1 MNHTT
6 VHLNFSKA
14 DKLFL
19 WLMLPLIGLVI
30 GYFLPPIS
38 EWASKLEW
46 VPFQGPFKLVASLNA
61 GWVIFATMAFGLLAG
76 IILTLLIYDE
86 ILNIYISEDTLV
98 FKIGKVEMKFLKDD
112 ISYIYIDHKDLVVIG
127 HEGQEIFRYKKE
139 ISTKILKEEL
149 GELGYL
155 FKDGNP
161 YKEQFKK
168 WVPGLTDLSLEA
180 DALLKAR
187 EMMLKNDNSEE
198 VLQIAIELWKLHVSV
213 KEIEAKQYYRVA

>member
-6 VHLNFSKA
+6 VHLNFSKG

-19 WLMLPLIGLVI
+19 WLILPLIGLVI

-46 VPFQGPFKLVASLNA
+46 IPFQGPFKLVASLNA
-61 GWVIFATMAFGLLAG
+61 GWVIFATMAFGLVAS

-86 ILNIYISEDTLV
+86 ILNIYISEDTLA
-98 FKIGKVEMKFLKDD
+98 FKIGKIDMSYDKDN
-112 ISYIYIDHKDLVVIG
+112 ISYIYVDHKDLVVIG
-127 HEGQEIFRYKKE
+127 HEGHELFRYKKE
-139 ISTKILKEEL
+139 LSTKILKEEL
-149 GELGYL
+149 GERGYL

-168 WVPGLTDLSLEA
+168 WVPGLTDLPLEA
-180 DALLKAR
+180 NALLKAR
-187 EMMLKNDNSEE
+187 DVALKNDDSEE
-198 VLQIAIELWKLHVSV
+198 ALQIVFELWKLHVSV
-213 KEIEAKQYYRVA
+213 KEIESKQYYRVV